1 MAVNEDGVLATGG
14 DNGSM
19 WYWDWKSGHNFQQDE
34 SIVQPGEA
42 ASLSLWCAS
51 SAVTA

>member
-42 ASLSLWCAS
+42 AAFSLRCAS